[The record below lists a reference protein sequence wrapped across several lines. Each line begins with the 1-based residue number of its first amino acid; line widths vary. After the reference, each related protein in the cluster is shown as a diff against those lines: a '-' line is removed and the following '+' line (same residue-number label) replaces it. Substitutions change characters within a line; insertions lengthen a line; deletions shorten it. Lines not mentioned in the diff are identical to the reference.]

1 MLTQS
6 ETVGKLF
13 SALVAA
19 QAEMRNPPKDSIN
32 PHFKSRFADLA
43 TVLDTVKPVL
53 ARHKLGVIQMPCEVD
68 GIGPGLATM
77 LIHESGEFVRGVIA
91 LRPAKS
97 DPQGVGAAM
106 TYARRYGLQAVLGI
120 TADDDDDGN
129 HASKPAQPKQ
139 QPALQQ
145 APAQQRKPLHL
156 DDEAFFDMLKAT
168 KREWAKVV
176 QWINDKHG
184 GKYSGNVGFYDVT
197 PEHRK
202 IAADA
207 MTGAAK

>member
-1 MLTQS
+1 VVTQS
-6 ETVGKLF
+6 ETVSKLF
-13 SALVAA
+13 AALVAA

-77 LIHESGEFVRGVIA
+77 LVHESGEFVRGVIA

-129 HASKPAQPKQ
+129 HASKPAPPKQ
-139 QPALQQ
+139 QAAPQP

-156 DDEAFFDMLKAT
+156 DDEAFFDMLRAT
-168 KREWAKVV
+168 KREWSKVV
-176 QWINDKHG
+176 QWINSNHG
-184 GKYSGNVGFYDVT
+184 GKYAGNVGFYDVT

-207 MTGAAK
+207 MTGAGK

>member
-1 MLTQS
+1 MTQS

-77 LIHESGEFVRGVIA
+77 LVHESGEFVRATIA
-91 LRPAKS
+91 LRPAKM
-97 DPQGVGAAM
+97 DPQGVGSAM
-106 TYARRYGLQAVLGI
+106 TYARRYGLQSVCGVVG
-120 TADDDDDGN
+120 DDDDDGEQ
-129 HASKPAQPKQ
+129 ASKPAPPKQ
-139 QPALQQ
+139 QPAPRP
-145 APAQQRKPLHL
+145 APAQQPKPLHL
-156 DDEAFFDMLKAT
+156 DDEAFFGMLKTT
-168 KREWAKVV
+168 KREWSKVV
-176 QWINDKHG
+176 LWINSNHG
-184 GKYSGNVGFYDVT
+184 GKYAADAGFYDVSET
-197 PEHRK
+197 HRK
-202 IAADA
+202 VAADA